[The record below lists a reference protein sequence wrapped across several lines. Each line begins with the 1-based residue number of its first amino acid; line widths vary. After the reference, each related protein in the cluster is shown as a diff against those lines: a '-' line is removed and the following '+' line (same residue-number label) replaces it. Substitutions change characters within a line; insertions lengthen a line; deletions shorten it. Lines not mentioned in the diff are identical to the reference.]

1 MYNKNFTRAN
11 GENKFFRC
19 HRSYVVNLE
28 KVKEVY
34 PWFNGT
40 YKLIIDDDENNEI
53 PVSRS
58 HVKEIKIILGL

>member
-1 MYNKNFTRAN
+1 MPQ
-11 GENKFFRC
+11 EL
-19 HRSYVVNLE
+19 RSKILK